1 MRAHAG
7 PYSSVREFLDWVQ
20 RLAHT
25 GLLDILSIG
34 TSQLTQGNF
43 GEDWA
48 DLPNGGGVPINS
60 AAEYEQ
66 IWANSRPLLLRTYAG
81 TKKTCPNWRPFMKKQ
96 STSAGMPCPFGGL
109 TGWTAGGRTAFWKT

>member
-48 DLPNGGGVPINS
+48 DLPNGGGG
-60 AAEYEQ
+60 
-66 IWANSRPLLLRTYAG
+66 TY
-81 TKKTCPNWRPFMKKQ
+81 
-96 STSAGMPCPFGGL
+96 
-109 TGWTAGGRTAFWKT
+109 